1 MTRDD
6 SPKGMP
12 GVTLIPLSKLEGP
25 VTGYETIMLKIT
37 VPAGTLI
44 GRHTHPANVCSVLVV
59 EIGKPLVSQ
68 LIIHGAQPSISYNA
82 TRGVTLRLLLR
93 RIRAA
98 WPISPPSSRPISLP
112 LKARPASCS
121 WRTTQVANAS
131 S

>member
-37 VPAGTLI
+37 VPAGTLM

-68 LIIHGAQPSISYNA
+68 LIIHGAQPNA